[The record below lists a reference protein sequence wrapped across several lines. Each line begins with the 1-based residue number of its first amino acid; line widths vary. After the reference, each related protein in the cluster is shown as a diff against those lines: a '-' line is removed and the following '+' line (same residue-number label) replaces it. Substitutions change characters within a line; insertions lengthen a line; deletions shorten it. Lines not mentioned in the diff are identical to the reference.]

1 MKYIFVQ
8 IKNRYL
14 NNYTITYCHTILIWN
29 IDPGK
34 CLYNLY
40 QPWYQFCSYII
51 GNKAYCVCY
60 DLNCTTL
67 PCSWYMRHFRDWLYF
82 RNVVHIKYNTW
93 QLYTTILQNSTSQFS
108 QNSTRQ
114 FSQNSTRQFSQNS
127 TRQFSQKSTRQFSQR
142 RTRQFSQNSTQQF
155 SQMACNNKRN
165 NFKYLIHTYE
175 LLCKIKQ
182 AALCYVNRNSASSP
196 SQISYKNWLL
206 SSLKLFFR
214 MEQTDSRLTDFHEIS
229 SLGFLLILVN
239 IFQFLSK
246 VDEDKSH
253 YAWRPKFVY
262 GIPQR

>member
-127 TRQFSQKSTRQFSQR
+127 TRQFSHNNK
-142 RTRQFSQNSTQQF
+142 RQFSQN
-155 SQMACNNKRN
+155 NKRQFYKTVQESFHRTVQDNFHRIQGNFHRTVQGNFHRTVQDNFPRRVQGNFHRGVQGNFHRTVHN
-165 NFKYLIHTYE
+165 NFHRWRVTTKEITL
-175 LLCKIKQ
+175 
-182 AALCYVNRNSASSP
+182 N
-196 SQISYKNWLL
+196 
-206 SSLKLFFR
+206 
-214 MEQTDSRLTDFHEIS
+214 IS
-229 SLGFLLILVN
+229 STRMNCSVKLSRQLFVMLIVTALHRPRKSVIKTGFYLL
-239 IFQFLSK
+239 
-246 VDEDKSH
+246 
-253 YAWRPKFVY
+253 
-262 GIPQR
+262 